1 MRVAPSLWSEGATE
15 LILDTSK
22 NKNKNKNKKSV
33 SHHKT
38 SNARVRPEGD
48 QGQTDQKGPQPLV
61 CELFMHQSFLTVSFR
76 DMILQEPVE
85 VCQKGS

>member
-22 NKNKNKNKKSV
+22 NKNKNSV

-38 SNARVRPEGD
+38 SNARVRLEGD